1 MEHPIPHDTPSSA
14 GALKPSGPEM
24 GGGLPMAEGGIFARA
39 LLVSVFIIATCGLIY
54 ELLAGTIASYLL
66 GDSVT
71 QFSTIIGVY
80 LFAMGVG
87 SWLSR
92 YVVRNLVTMFVR
104 IEVLVGLVGGLTSP
118 VLFLAFAEVPA
129 FRLILYGWVLLTG
142 ILVGLEIPLL
152 MRILEHELPFADL
165 VSRVLSLDY
174 LGALAASLLFPLWLV
189 PRLGLMRSSFVFGVL
204 NLLVAVVTCHLFADR
219 LVARRRL
226 TLQAWAIL
234 VLLVSGLIFSERL
247 MSFAEQRLY
256 DQPVIFAD
264 SSPYQRLVVTRKG
277 DEVRLFLDGNLQFS
291 SRDEY
296 RYHEALV
303 HPAMTYFDRPR
314 SRVLVLGGG
323 DGLAVREILRHA
335 TVERVV
341 LVDLDPLMARVFRD
355 HEELSG
361 LNDFALRDP
370 RVEVVHEDAFIWL
383 AHQRE
388 RFDAVIVDFPD
399 PRNFSLGK
407 LYTTTF
413 YRRLSAALDDGAV
426 VAIQSTSPLHTRE
439 AFWCVN
445 KTLQTVGFH
454 TLPYHAAV
462 PSFGEWGFILASK
475 SALDASVFESDRPSR
490 LPEELRYLAP
500 DLLSGL
506 FRFSPDMGPVEVLE
520 NRLNNQVVVEY
531 HERGWKATPPT

>member
-1 MEHPIPHDTPSSA
+1 MEHSHPDPA
-14 GALKPSGPEM
+14 GGSGAAPSGDGHADGQSPTPES
-24 GGGLPMAEGGIFARA
+24 GVFTQA
-39 LLVSVFIIATCGLIY
+39 LLISVFIIATCGLIY

-92 YVVRNLVTMFVR
+92 FVLKDLVTMFVR
-104 IEVLVGLVGGLTSP
+104 IEILVGLIGGLTSP
-118 VLFLAFAEVPA
+118 VLFLAFAEVSA
-129 FRLILYGWVLLTG
+129 FRVILYGWVTLTG

-189 PRLGLMRSSFVFGVL
+189 PRLGLMRSSFLFGVL
-204 NLLVAVVTCHLFADR
+204 NILVAVVTCHLFADR
-219 LVARRRL
+219 LAARRRV
-226 TLQAWAIL
+226 TAQAWGVL
-234 VLLVSGLIFSERL
+234 VLLLLGLLYSERL

-256 DQPVIFAD
+256 DQPVIYAD
-264 SSPYQRLVVTRKG
+264 SSPYQRLVVTRKR

-303 HPAMTYFDRPR
+303 HPAMAYSQQPR
-314 SRVLVLGGG
+314 SHVLVLGGG
-323 DGLAVREILRHA
+323 DGLAVREILRYPS
-335 TVERVV
+335 VEKVV
-341 LVDLDPLMARVFRD
+341 LVDLDPLMAKVFRD
-355 HEELSG
+355 HDELSG
-361 LNDFALRDP
+361 LNGFALRDP

-383 AHQRE
+383 DQLEE

-407 LYTTTF
+407 LYSTTF
-413 YRRLSAALDDGAV
+413 YQRLTAALSPGAV

-445 KTLQTVGFH
+445 KTLKTVGFH
-454 TLPYHAAV
+454 TLPYRATV
-462 PSFGEWGFILASK
+462 PSFGEWGFILASET
-475 SALDASVFESDRPSR
+475 SVDRTVFNGGAGER
-490 LPEELRYLAP
+490 LPQGLKYLSP
-500 DLLSGL
+500 QLMPGL
-506 FRFSPDMGPVEVLE
+506 FLFPPDMGPIEVRE

>member
-1 MEHPIPHDTPSSA
+1 MEANPTDPVGRSGTPSPA
-14 GALKPSGPEM
+14 GGQVATPEN
-24 GGGLPMAEGGIFARA
+24 GVFARA
-39 LLVSVFIIATCGLIY
+39 LLISVFVIATCGLIY

-92 YVVRNLVTMFVR
+92 FVLRELVTMFVR
-104 IEVLVGLVGGLTSP
+104 IEILVGLVGGLTSP
-118 VLFLAFAEVPA
+118 VLFLAFAEVSA
-129 FRLILYGWVLLTG
+129 FRVILYGWVTLTG

-189 PRLGLMRSSFVFGVL
+189 PRLGLMRSSFLFGVL
-204 NLLVAVVTCHLFADR
+204 NLLVAVATCHLFADR
-219 LVARRRL
+219 LAARRRV
-226 TLQAWAIL
+226 TAQAWGAL
-234 VLLVSGLIFSERL
+234 VLLLLGLMSSERL

-256 DQPVIFAD
+256 DQPVIYAD
-264 SSPYQRLVVTRKG
+264 SSPYQRLVITRKL

-303 HPAMTYFDRPR
+303 HPAMTYFEQPR
-314 SRVLVLGGG
+314 TNVLVLGGG
-323 DGLAVREILRHA
+323 DGFAVREILRYPS
-335 TVERVV
+335 VERVV
-341 LVDLDPLMARVFRD
+341 LVDLDPLMVKVFRD
-355 HEELSG
+355 HDELSG
-361 LNDFALRDP
+361 LNGFALRDP
-370 RVEVVHEDAFIWL
+370 RVEVVHQDAFIWL
-383 AHQRE
+383 DRLDEQ
-388 RFDAVIVDFPD
+388 FDLVIVDFPD

-407 LYTTTF
+407 LYSTTF
-413 YRRLSAALDDGAV
+413 YQRLTAALRPGAV
-426 VAIQSTSPLHTRE
+426 VAVQSTSPLHTRE

-445 KTLQTVGFH
+445 KTLKTVGFH
-454 TLPYHAAV
+454 TLPYHATV
-462 PSFGEWGFILASK
+462 PSFGKWGFILA
-475 SALDASVFESDRPSR
+475 AAQPLDVAVFQAEAAGR
-490 LPEELRYLAP
+490 LPQGLKYLAP
-500 DLLSGL
+500 GLLPGL
-506 FRFSPDMGPVEVLE
+506 FLFPPDMGPVDVDE
-520 NRLNNQVVVEY
+520 NRLNNQAVVEY